1 MISLPIFE
9 DEKPEEVEVDL
20 DLFPLHPAD
29 PLHLDVVAQ
38 VSLGEGN
45 YSVPAG
51 CVPAFKAVKDDF
63 LLIKRKSCA
72 NLGVCCRDLLN

>member
-38 VSLGEGN
+38 VPLGEGN

-51 CVPAFKAVKDDF
+51 CVPAFKAGKKLTFCSSSVKAEQIWW
-63 LLIKRKSCA
+63 LAAGIS
-72 NLGVCCRDLLN
+72 